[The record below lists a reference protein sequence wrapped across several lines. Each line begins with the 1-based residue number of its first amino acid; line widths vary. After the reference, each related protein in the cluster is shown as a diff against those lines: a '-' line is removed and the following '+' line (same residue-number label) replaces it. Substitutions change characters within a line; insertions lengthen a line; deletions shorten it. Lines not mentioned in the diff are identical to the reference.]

1 MSVHSQGGA
10 AQDPRGSP
18 MLLGSLLGMGR
29 TKGPPCMA
37 VRAQR
42 RVACVQL
49 CTRSLGGSGHLGS
62 PLGWGALAGCW
73 PVSPGRTR
81 GSWVNWDPP
90 QCHFKGDLQI
100 FHCCRRAPCA
110 LRYPSAVDFGA
121 PSLPG
126 SDWGSAPSV
135 RVLSTRGEPVPP
147 VSPFPLPSRHA
158 EGFES

>member
-29 TKGPPCMA
+29 TRGPPCMA
-37 VRAQR
+37 VRAQH
-42 RVACVQL
+42 RVACTQI
-49 CTRSLGGSGHLGS
+49 CTWGAQDIWG
-62 PLGWGALAGCW
+62 PLWAGGALAGCW
-73 PVSPGRTR
+73 PMSPGGTR
-81 GSWVNWDPP
+81 ASWVNWDPP

-110 LRYPSAVDFGA
+110 LRHPGAVDFGA

>member
-10 AQDPRGSP
+10 AQDPPGSP
-18 MLLGSLLGMGR
+18 MLLGSLLGIGR
-29 TKGPPCMA
+29 TRGPPCMA
-37 VRAQR
+37 VRAQH
-42 RVACVQL
+42 RVACTQL

-62 PLGWGALAGCW
+62 PLGWGC
-73 PVSPGRTR
+73 P
-81 GSWVNWDPP
+81 SWVLAHVPRGDQGLLGELGHP

-100 FHCCRRAPCA
+100 FHCCRRAPSA
-110 LRYPSAVDFGA
+110 LRHPGAVDFGA